1 MTSHYLSGIVKS
13 SFETVFEAVGK
24 AFGNVYINKFGE
36 TGKSRIGL
44 VLGEEFFLRV
54 SSDVA
59 VLIILN
65 ELSPDETNIEVI
77 SCAGGK
83 GVFSISYA
91 AHKAYVHDVRNFLTN
106 SGFKIDSEKEIP
118 HFERYTTPPA
128 GVKPFLKKCVE
139 CGEEIPVASEEC
151 PYCGAKQKEKEE

>member
-24 AFGNVYINKFGE
+24 AFGNVYLNKFGE
-36 TGKSRIGL
+36 NGESRVGL
-44 VLGEEFFLRV
+44 VLGEKFFLRV

-59 VLIILN
+59 VLIILK
-65 ELSPDETNIEVI
+65 ELSSDKTNIEVI

-83 GVFSISYA
+83 GILSISYA
-91 AHKAYVHDVRNFLTN
+91 SHEAYVHDVRNFLKN
-106 SGFKIDSEKEIP
+106 SGFKIDSEKEIS

-128 GVKPFLKKCVE
+128 GVKPLLKKCPY
-139 CGEEIPVASEEC
+139 CGRGIPLASEEC
-151 PYCGAKQKEKEE
+151 PYCGTKQKEEE

>member
-24 AFGNVYINKFGE
+24 AFGNVHINKFGE

-44 VLGEEFFLRV
+44 VLGEKFFLRV
-54 SSDVA
+54 KSDVA
-59 VLIILN
+59 VLITLK
-65 ELSPDETNIEVI
+65 ELSSDETNLEVL

-83 GVFSISYA
+83 GIVSISYA
-91 AHKAYVHDVRNFLTN
+91 AHEAYVHDVRNFLTN

-128 GVKPFLKKCVE
+128 GVKTFLKKCPY
-139 CGEEIPVASEEC
+139 CDREIPIASEEC
-151 PYCGAKQKEKEE
+151 PYCGTRITGV